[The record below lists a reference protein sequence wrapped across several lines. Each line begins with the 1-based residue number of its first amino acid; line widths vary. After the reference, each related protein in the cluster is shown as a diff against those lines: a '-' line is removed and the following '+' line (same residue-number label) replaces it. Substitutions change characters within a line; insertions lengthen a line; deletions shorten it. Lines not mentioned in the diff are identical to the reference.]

1 VGLRISNNARTNE
14 AMLMVRNIPM
24 VLFLELD
31 ETNTHNYFKS
41 KKNKQ
46 YIDHKKRTKGQ
57 ATIYRRTPCSLNVI
71 FSYLELLMNLTL

>member
-14 AMLMVRNIPM
+14 AMLMVRSIPM

-46 YIDHKKRTKGQ
+46 YIDHKKRKKGQ
-57 ATIYRRTPCSLNVI
+57 ATIYK
-71 FSYLELLMNLTL
+71 TLQRKLRFDKHEPTQNRG